1 MFTYPEKF
9 DVIVVGAGHAGCEAA
24 LSSARMGMKTL
35 LLTINAD
42 TVAQMSCNTAIG
54 GIAKGQIVREV
65 DALGGEMGKIADKTG
80 LQFRILNKS
89 KGPAVQSPRAQCD
102 KKLYQFTM
110 KHTIEKQKNLRFI
123 QAEATEILTVGKKAI
138 GVLAKPS
145 IKFLGK
151 TIIITTGTF
160 LKGLI
165 HIGETTFH
173 SGRSGEFAAMHL
185 SDSLKKLGFEIG
197 RLKTGTPPRING
209 KTVDYSKCTAQPGD
223 EPAVPFS
230 YFTEKITQKQ
240 LPCWLTYTNEKTH
253 KIISANFH
261 RAPLFS
267 GQIKGIG
274 PRYCP
279 SIEDKVKK
287 FPEKERHQI
296 FLEPE
301 GYDTE
306 EVYCNGIATSLPY
319 DVQYEMLKTID
330 GLENCEM
337 IRPGYAIEYD
347 FCQPTQLKPTLET
360 KNIENL
366 FFAGQINGTSGY
378 EEAAGQGIIAG
389 INAVAKIKG
398 IEPLILRRD
407 EAYIGVL
414 IDDLVTKGVL
424 DPYRMFTS
432 RAEYRLL
439 LRADNADLRLMDYGY
454 KYGLIDGEIY
464 KNFQKY
470 RTFVLCSDDTYSTNV
485 LQEEIYPWT
494 KEKIKNEI
502 EIEKKYAGYIKR
514 QIADVEKFKKI
525 ENKKIPEKINYDKI
539 PGLLTESRHKLN
551 QVRPVSV
558 GQASRISGVTQ
569 ADLSIIMIWL
579 NAKKERKRRLKGS
592 NYE

>member
-1 MFTYPEKF
+1 MYTYPEKF

-24 LSSARMGMKTL
+24 LASARIGLKTL

-42 TVAQMSCNTAIG
+42 TIAQMSCNTAIG
-54 GIAKGQIVREV
+54 GVAKGQIVREI
-65 DALGGEMGKIADKTG
+65 DALGGEMAKNADRTG
-80 LQFRILNKS
+80 LQFRILNRS
-89 KGPAVQSPRAQCD
+89 RGPAVQSPRAQCD
-102 KKLYQFTM
+102 KKLYQFTI
-110 KHTIEKQKNLRFI
+110 KHTIEKQDNLSLK
-123 QAEATEILTVGKKAI
+123 QAEVTEILTDDNKAI

-145 IKFLGK
+145 TKFFGK
-151 TIIITTGTF
+151 TIIVTTGTF

-165 HIGETTFH
+165 HIGETTFN
-173 SGRSGEFAAMHL
+173 SGRSGEFSAMHL
-185 SDSLKKLGFEIG
+185 SGSLEKLGFEIK

-209 KTVDYSKCTAQPGD
+209 KSIDYTKCSSQPSD
-223 EPAVPFS
+223 DPPIPFS
-230 YFTEKITQKQ
+230 HFTEKIDQQQ

-253 KIISANFH
+253 QLIAKNFH

-287 FPEKERHQI
+287 FPEKGRHQI

-306 EVYCNGIATSLPY
+306 EVDCNGLATSLPY
-319 DVQYEMLKTID
+319 DVQVEMLRTIS

-347 FCQPTQLKPTLET
+347 FCQPTQLNPTLET
-360 KNIENL
+360 KLIGNL

-378 EEAAGQGIIAG
+378 EEAAGQGLIAS
-389 INAVAKIKG
+389 INAVSKIKN
-398 IEPLILRRD
+398 IEPLILGRD

-432 RAEYRLL
+432 RAEYRLI

-454 KYGLIDGEIY
+454 KYGLINENTY
-464 KNFQKY
+464 KNFVKY
-470 RTFVLCSDDTYSTNV
+470 RECVQIKNLDFNEDLS
-485 LQEEIYPWT
+485 PWT
-494 KEKIKNEI
+494 LEKVRGEVEI
-502 EIEKKYAGYIKR
+502 ETKYAGYIKR
-514 QIADVEKFKKI
+514 QISDVEKFKKI
-525 ENKKIPEKINYDKI
+525 ENKKIPINIDYDKI
-539 PGLLTESRHKLN
+539 PGLLAESRYKLK
-551 QVRPVSV
+551 QIFPVSI
-558 GQASRISGVTQ
+558 GQASRISGVTP
-569 ADLSIIMIWL
+569 ADISILMVWL
-579 NAKKERKRRLKGS
+579 DKKHYQKAKS
-592 NYE
+592 TN

>member
-65 DALGGEMGKIADKTG
+65 DALGGEMAKIADKTG

-110 KHTIEKQKNLRFI
+110 KHTVEKQKNLRFV
-123 QAEATEILTVGKKAI
+123 QAEAIEILTDGKKAS
-138 GVLAKPS
+138 GVITKPS
-145 IKFLGK
+145 IKFLGR
-151 TIIITTGTF
+151 TVIVTTGTF

-165 HIGETTFH
+165 HIGEATFH
-173 SGRSGEFAAMHL
+173 SGRCGEFAAMHL
-185 SDSLKKLGFEIG
+185 SDSLKKLGFKIG

-223 EPAVPFS
+223 EPAAPFS
-230 YFTEKITQKQ
+230 HFTEKITQEQ

-287 FPEKERHQI
+287 FPEKNRHQI

-306 EVYCNGIATSLPY
+306 EVYCNGLATSLPY

-360 KNIENL
+360 KEISGL

-398 IEPLILRRD
+398 IEPLILGRD

-439 LRADNADLRLMDYGY
+439 LRADNADLRLMNYGY
-454 KYGLIDGEIY
+454 KYGLVDGKIY
-464 KNFQKY
+464 EKFQKY
-470 RTFVLCSDDTYSTNV
+470 TVLVKENNFEFDGDIS
-485 LQEEIYPWT
+485 PWT
-494 KEKIKNEI
+494 KEKIKYEI

-514 QIADVEKFKKI
+514 QITDVGKFKKI
-525 ENKKIPEKINYDKI
+525 ENKKIPEKIDYDKI

-579 NAKKERKRRLKGS
+579 EKKNIKKRDIIKAA
-592 NYE
+592 